1 MSRQP
6 VPAKK
11 EKPQD
16 ATKSV
21 LGFFSAKKAAPPRP
35 PGQGPVGSP
44 PQRPATPKA
53 PRPAQAGCQAPA
65 KPTAQAP
72 RSAAVAKGVAQGAQ
86 KAPAVK
92 PGVPGEPK
100 APAARPVVPAAQKAP
115 AAKPAGAAP
124 KQGVQRIALTPAQ
137 QAAVKPELIDCM
149 KRSFAESFSTAC
161 NEKLLYAGEEAPGAP
176 FEGALGVITLSGDI
190 NWGLVLGFPKPCVP
204 GIAQVFAGFEVD
216 YGSSDVVDL
225 VGELAN
231 VFVGNFGTRLARTGV
246 KTDLG
251 LPKVLRV
258 PQDQM
263 PSPGRVQLPRM
274 RFKFSKGVFWAMI
287 GAS

>member
-1 MSRQP
+1 M
-6 VPAKK
+6 AG
-11 EKPQD
+11 
-16 ATKSV
+16 AGT
-21 LGFFSAKKAAPPRP
+21 
-35 PGQGPVGSP
+35 PGTQK
-44 PQRPATPKA
+44 TP
-53 PRPAQAGCQAPA
+53 PA
-65 KPTAQAP
+65 KPGVSVQPKTPPARP
-72 RSAAVAKGVAQGAQ
+72 VAQVAQ

-92 PGVPGEPK
+92 PAGGVP
-100 APAARPVVPAAQKAP
+100 R
-115 AAKPAGAAP
+115 
-124 KQGVQRIALTPAQ
+124 QGVRRIALTPAQ

-149 KRSFAESFSTAC
+149 KRSFAQSFSAAC
-161 NEKLLYAGEEAPGAP
+161 NEKLLYAGDEPHGAP
-176 FEGALGVITLSGDI
+176 FEGAVGVITLSGDI
-190 NWGLVLGFPKPCVP
+190 NWGLVLGFPTSCVP

-251 LPKVLRV
+251 LPRVLRV

-263 PSPGRVQLPRM
+263 PTPGRVQLPRV
-274 RFKFSKGVFWAMI
+274 RFKFSKGIFWAMI